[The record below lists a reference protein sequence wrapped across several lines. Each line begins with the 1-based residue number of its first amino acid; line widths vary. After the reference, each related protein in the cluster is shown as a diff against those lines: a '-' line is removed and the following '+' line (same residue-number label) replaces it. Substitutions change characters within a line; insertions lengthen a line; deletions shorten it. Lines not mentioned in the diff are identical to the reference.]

1 MALDKV
7 TKVEITA
14 HNSIMNN
21 LLEELQEL
29 SVLQIDPH
37 SIEKWE
43 TEKEKLEETE
53 ESILD
58 YRSRI
63 QKIERAISFLDPYLP
78 PVPLLISL
86 SGNLPVIDKK
96 NLQKEAEQKNADK
109 IVETAIQYQIK
120 LSDLNSSIRELEQ
133 KRMEMFPLSNISVP
147 LSVILNLQKTKVIVS
162 KIDSEKYNELLD
174 KITSDL
180 IFIEKISEGDV
191 IYFYILYHL
200 SETKTIEELMR
211 TFRFDP
217 ISLNVIDKTP
227 RELIVDYEEEIK
239 RLRSEKEELIK
250 KIKELASGIDAI
262 RCYYDF
268 LCSELEKHEVKKK
281 FFFTKKTFVI
291 NGWIKKRD
299 FHFLEDIT
307 KKYKEVFVKEI
318 EKKKEEEPPVVY
330 KNNRLVSPFELI
342 VNLYSPPSPNE
353 IDPTP
358 ILMPFYAIFFG
369 ICLTEAG
376 YGLVIIL
383 LTALALAILKPRG
396 VNRKFITLFLILGVF
411 TFVIG
416 TLMGTVFGIDFEQL
430 PQNLEWLKKA
440 RYKVMIFDSSKDV
453 LTFFGLALGLG
464 IIHLI
469 TGYFIKMYML
479 FRDGDWAGAVCDH
492 LPWVFLLLSPVPKM
506 LEKIM
511 PQNAHA
517 LNMAF
522 YILIG
527 LWAGIT
533 LLFSERKTWNPL
545 KRIGIGLFRLYDVS
559 SVLAD
564 VLSYS
569 RLLALGLATGV
580 IAHVMNTL
588 AKMVNQIPVV
598 GIIGFVLVLVVGHM
612 FNLLI
617 SGLGAFVHSIRLQYM
632 EFFTKFYTGG
642 GVLFEPFT
650 EKRKYTNKPELIR
663 NKAK

>member
-14 HNSIMNN
+14 HNSIMGN
-21 LLEELQEL
+21 LLEELQGL

-37 SIEKWE
+37 SIEQWE

-53 ESILD
+53 ESILE
-58 YRSRI
+58 YRSKI
-63 QKIERAISFLDPYLP
+63 QKIERAINFLNPYSP
-78 PVPLLISL
+78 PIPFLISL
-86 SGNLPVIDKK
+86 SGNLPLLDKDS
-96 NLQKEAEQKNADK
+96 LYKEAEQENANE
-109 IVETAIQYQIK
+109 IVEKAIQFQIK

-133 KRMEMFPLSNISVP
+133 KKSELIPLSNISIPIADVSD
-147 LSVILNLQKTKVIVS
+147 LKKAKVIISKLDLEKYEELAS
-162 KIDSEKYNELLD
+162 KIA
-174 KITSDL
+174 SDL
-180 IFIEKISEGDV
+180 IYIEKISGDDI
-191 IYFYILYHL
+191 IYFYIVYYV
-200 SETKTIEELMR
+200 SEASTVEELMR

-217 ISLNVIDKTP
+217 ITINPVNRTP
-227 RELIVDYEEEIK
+227 SELIDDYKKEIVK
-239 RLRSEKEELIK
+239 LSNEKDELLK
-250 KIKELASGIDAI
+250 DVKDLATNIDAI
-262 RCYYDF
+262 KYYYDF
-268 LCSELEKHEVKKK
+268 LGSELEKEEVKKR

-299 FHFLEDIT
+299 LRLLEDIT
-307 KKYKEVFVKEI
+307 KRYKEVFVTEI
-318 EKKKEEEPPVVY
+318 KKREEEEAPIVY
-330 KNNRLVSPFELI
+330 RNNRLVSPFELI
-342 VNLYSPPSPNE
+342 VNLYSPPSSKE

-358 ILMPFYAIFFG
+358 LLMPFYAIFFG
-369 ICLTEAG
+369 VCLTEAG

-383 LTALALAILKPRG
+383 LTVLALAILKPRG

-411 TFVIG
+411 TLVIG
-416 TLMGTVFGIDFEQL
+416 TLMGTVFGIDFENL

-469 TGYFIKMYML
+469 TGYIIKMYML
-479 FRDGDWAGAVCDH
+479 FRDGDWAGAICDQ
-492 LPWVFLLLSPVPKM
+492 LPWILLLLSPVPK
-506 LEKIM
+506 LLPKIM
-511 PQNAHA
+511 PQYTQFFNI
-517 LNMAF
+517 MF
-522 YILIG
+522 YVLLG

-533 LLFSERKTWNPL
+533 LLFSERSTWNPL

-580 IAHVMNTL
+580 IAHVMDTL
-588 AKMVNQIPVV
+588 AKMVNQIPIV
-598 GIIGFVLVLVVGHM
+598 GIIGFVLVLIGGHL

-642 GVLFEPFT
+642 GVLFDPFT
-650 EKRKYTNKPELIR
+650 EKRKYTSKPEKLKIGV
-663 NKAK
+663 